1 MTSQWRAA
9 GRFEPRSDSWLRS
22 PDVEFSRELAAR
34 GLIGMTWPQEYGG
47 GEFSNIDRLA
57 VTEELLR
64 AGAPVAAHWI
74 ADRQIGPAILR
85 CGTPELRREILP
97 GIVNAESF
105 FCLGMSEPE
114 AGSDLAA
121 VKTVA
126 TAVDGG
132 WLLRGHKVWT
142 TGAHFATHAYVLA
155 RTSPGE
161 RKHHGLSEFIMD
173 MNSDGVLVSPIVDMA
188 GEHHFNELVLDDVF
202 VPHGRLLGEEGN
214 GWRQV
219 IEQLSFERGGPE
231 RVLSTYPLFIEI
243 LANSD
248 VVRERHGQEELGQ
261 FVARLAALRSMAFEV
276 AAQLDRGV
284 APVQGAAT
292 LKYLGNAFERDV
304 VEYGRRVLGPGGPE
318 SAFGQAL
325 LASPGF
331 SLRGGAA
338 DVLLSIIVRQE
349 AARDAGVNRPGS
361 VIAGTA
367 VPQHANELVDLA
379 QSLAELPE
387 AERWLQIQELGL
399 VGVGVDEELGGSGGS
414 FDDLLTLVCEFG
426 RLGVSSP
433 LIEASVAQAVL
444 AGCNQVGSTAYE
456 SDCAT
461 VAFGSQRSADAGVL
475 VVSAVPYAVV
485 VPRILFID
493 DDGDVLV
500 VERADAVVESG
511 QNIAGEPRDRVTVSD
526 PGALTLCGRVNPVQV
541 RARQALLWSA
551 ALCGALEGAYQLTR
565 RYVQTREQFGAP
577 LLKIPAVAAH
587 LATMKT
593 HVLLARTAFDRAAT
607 VYRRTD
613 GVSADERLAAA
624 AVARIAGSAAADET
638 ARIAHQLH
646 GAIGITAEY
655 GLHPLT
661 LRLWAWRDTDL
672 PAREWSALLGDRAAS
687 GDEDLIWNTLTAGA
701 IMPAAVPAASV

>member
-1 MTSQWRAA
+1 MNHSARASAQELRSSVRDVTSQWRAA

-219 IEQLSFERGGPE
+219 IEQLSFERG
-231 RVLSTYPLFIEI
+231 
-243 LANSD
+243 
-248 VVRERHGQEELGQ
+248 
-261 FVARLAALRSMAFEV
+261 
-276 AAQLDRGV
+276 DR
-284 APVQGAAT
+284 
-292 LKYLGNAFERDV
+292 NACC
-304 VEYGRRVLGPGGPE
+304 RRTPC
-318 SAFGQAL
+318 S
-325 LASPGF
+325 S
-331 SLRGGAA
+331 R
-338 DVLLSIIVRQE
+338 
-349 AARDAGVNRPGS
+349 
-361 VIAGTA
+361 
-367 VPQHANELVDLA
+367 
-379 QSLAELPE
+379 
-387 AERWLQIQELGL
+387 
-399 VGVGVDEELGGSGGS
+399 
-414 FDDLLTLVCEFG
+414 
-426 RLGVSSP
+426 SSP
-433 LIEASVAQAVL
+433 
-444 AGCNQVGSTAYE
+444 TAMSCE
-456 SDCAT
+456 NAT
-461 VAFGSQRSADAGVL
+461 AKRSWDSSSLDWLRYARWPSRSPPSWIAEWHRYRGPQR
-475 VVSAVPYAVV
+475 
-485 VPRILFID
+485 
-493 DDGDVLV
+493 
-500 VERADAVVESG
+500 
-511 QNIAGEPRDRVTVSD
+511 
-526 PGALTLCGRVNPVQV
+526 
-541 RARQALLWSA
+541 
-551 ALCGALEGAYQLTR
+551 
-565 RYVQTREQFGAP
+565 
-577 LLKIPAVAAH
+577 
-587 LATMKT
+587 
-593 HVLLARTAFDRAAT
+593 
-607 VYRRTD
+607 
-613 GVSADERLAAA
+613 
-624 AVARIAGSAAADET
+624 
-638 ARIAHQLH
+638 
-646 GAIGITAEY
+646 
-655 GLHPLT
+655 
-661 LRLWAWRDTDL
+661 
-672 PAREWSALLGDRAAS
+672 
-687 GDEDLIWNTLTAGA
+687 
-701 IMPAAVPAASV
+701 